1 MTLQG
6 FDEALFAE
14 LFVCGVVGF
23 GDAIGVEGKGVA
35 CAKLAFS
42 NLAIPFFENAQD
54 GGSGMEAFHSAIAA
68 EEKAGEMAAIG
79 VAQVARGVVVFGEE
93 ESGERAVGRIVAK
106 ELIHGA
112 HKALRLVQ
120 SEGALA
126 AQVGL
131 EIGHQESGGRV
142 CGKSPACT
150 CLAISSS

>member
-23 GDAIGVEGKGVA
+23 GDAIAV
-35 CAKLAFS
+35 
-42 NLAIPFFENAQD
+42 
-54 GGSGMEAFHSAIAA
+54 

-79 VAQVARGVVVFGEE
+79 VAQVARGVVVFGKE

-131 EIGHQESGGRV
+131 EIGHQESGGNSFSGDV
-142 CGKSPACT
+142 ADHESKPLLS
-150 CLAISSS
+150 

>member
-68 EEKAGEMAAIG
+68 EEKAGE
-79 VAQVARGVVVFGEE
+79 VARGVVVFGEE

-120 SEGALA
+120 SEDALA

-131 EIGHQESGGRV
+131 EIGHQESGGNSFSGDV
-142 CGKSPACT
+142 ADHESKPLLS
-150 CLAISSS
+150 